1 MPINQSDVLL
11 GILGGGQL
19 GRMLI
24 QKAMDWDI
32 QTLVV
37 DGEADAPCRY
47 LTRHFIHRPYND
59 KDAVLA
65 AGRQCTHLTIEIEHV
80 STEALEQ
87 LQKEGI
93 AVFPS
98 AAILSVIQ
106 DKGKQKEFFLK
117 SQIATAP
124 FFLVTDRS
132 DLKSKELKYPFV
144 LKLCKTGYDGRGV
157 MKIESDKDL
166 ENAFDSPSVVEE
178 WIDIEKEISVIAARN
193 RQGQIA
199 LYPPVEMV
207 FNPKANLLDYLIA
220 PARLTQEEQHR
231 AKALAAQVVESFQ
244 LTGLMAVEMF
254 LTRQGDLLVNECA
267 PRPHNSGHHTIES
280 SITSQYEQLLRVI
293 FNLPPGN
300 TRLHSPA
307 VMINL
312 LGEEGYHGP
321 AVYKGLNEALNTEGV
336 YVHLYG
342 KKMTRPFRKM
352 GHVTILANT
361 VEEALA
367 KAQYLKSVIKVI
379 A

>member
-1 MPINQSDVLL
+1 MPIIKSDLLL

-37 DGEADAPCRY
+37 DGDADAPCRY
-47 LTRHFIHRPYND
+47 LTQHFIHRPFND
-59 KDAVLA
+59 KNAVLA

-87 LQKEGI
+87 LQQEGI

-98 AAILSVIQ
+98 ADTLRIIQ
-106 DKGKQKEFFLK
+106 DKGMQKEFFLK
-117 SQIATAP
+117 NQIATAP
-124 FFLVTDRS
+124 FFLVSDRS
-132 DLKSKELKYPFV
+132 DLKSKELKYPFI
-144 LKLCKTGYDGRGV
+144 LKLCKLGYDGRGV
-157 MKIESDKDL
+157 MKIESEKDL
-166 ENAFDSPSVVEE
+166 ERAFDAPSVVEE
-178 WIDIEKEISVIAARN
+178 WVNIDKEISVIAARN
-193 RQGQIA
+193 SQGQIA

-220 PARLTQEEQHR
+220 PARITQEEQDR
-231 AKALAAQVVESFQ
+231 AKALAARVVESFQ
-244 LTGLMAVEMF
+244 LTGIMAVEMF
-254 LTRQGDLLVNECA
+254 LTRDGHLLVNECA

-293 FNLPPGN
+293 FNLPPGS
-300 TRLHSPA
+300 TRMHSPA

-342 KKMTRPFRKM
+342 KKITRPFRKM
-352 GHVTILANT
+352 GHVTITAFT
-361 VEEALA
+361 VEEALT
-367 KAQYLKSVIKVI
+367 KAEHVKSLIKVI